1 MPSDTEPLPYPA
13 GHYKTSVT
21 PPITRA
27 SMVPQKEDHIPRKAL
42 TAKEREIFE
51 RWSRAAFFRRIA
63 LFILVAGATIA
74 GAAVMFTILADHGVA
89 VSEWLILM
97 IFTLLFGWISFNFWV
112 VVFGF
117 IVLIFRPDRFDVS
130 HELRLCQQ
138 PVPND
143 FKTAVVMPIYNED
156 VASVFARVRTMEQS
170 LEKSG
175 TRDHFHFF
183 VLSDT
188 SDPDRWVEEESA
200 WAMVCHE
207 LSAFGRI
214 FYRHRRVR
222 VGKKSGNIADFCR
235 RWSSR
240 YRYMVV
246 IDADSWM
253 SGGLLTNL
261 VKLME
266 RRTDIGILQTAPKAV
281 GQNTF
286 LSRIQQFSGH
296 LYGSLLFAGIQ
307 FWQLGDAG
315 FWGHNA
321 IVRMDPFIKY
331 CALPEVP
338 GPAPLGGKILSHD
351 FVEAALMRRA
361 GWGVWLATELNES
374 YEQLPPSL
382 LGELSRDRRWCLG
395 NLQHL
400 KLLRVQGF
408 SFGHRLLFLIG
419 NIFYGSALLWLA
431 LLILLTAN
439 GVGSF
444 LNVPNYFPGRMHLF
458 PDWPIQHRHLSWMLF
473 WATAGFLFISKI
485 LTLAF
490 ILIRKQEKFYGG
502 AARLAASMI
511 LETLASILYAPVRML
526 FYSRFILFSIFHK
539 KLEWNVQQRAEQRTP
554 WRQAV
559 KAHGFDTGLAFVSG
573 AAVFSVDATLGW
585 WFAIVALP
593 LLFAIPLSVWS
604 GSARLGTALRRYGL
618 FLTAEEIHP
627 PEELRWLWES
637 PPQGAV
643 HPAHSQ
649 KGFLRAIADPW
660 TNALHL
666 ALLRDNRKFSSGI
679 LQYKESLIQ
688 KFVHHGEHALTNREK
703 KCLLYDPACLRHL
716 HNLRGRR

>member
-1 MPSDTEPLPYPA
+1 MPSDPDPLPYPA
-13 GHYKTSVT
+13 DYYRASVT
-21 PPITRA
+21 PPIARA
-27 SMVPQKEDHIPRKAL
+27 SMVPQKDDGIPQKAF
-42 TAKEREIFE
+42 TADEREVLK
-51 RWSRAAFFRRIA
+51 RWSGAALARRTL
-63 LFILVAGATIA
+63 LFVLVAGATIA
-74 GAAVMFTILADHGVA
+74 GAAVMFTILADQGVA
-89 VSEWLILM
+89 VSEWLILV
-97 IFTLLFGWISFNFWV
+97 IFTLLFGWITFNFWV
-112 VVFGF
+112 IVFGF
-117 IVLIFRPDRFDVS
+117 IVLVFRPDRFDVS

-138 PVPND
+138 PVPKD

-188 SDPDRWVEEESA
+188 SDPDRWVDEESA
-200 WAMVCHE
+200 WAQVCQE

-235 RWSSR
+235 RWGSQ

-296 LYGSLLFAGIQ
+296 VYGSLLFAGIQ

-321 IVRMDPFIKY
+321 IIRTDPFIKY

-361 GWGVWLATELNES
+361 GWGVWLATELRES

-400 KLLRVQGF
+400 KLLCVKGF

-439 GVGSF
+439 GIGSF

-458 PDWPIQHRHLSWMLF
+458 PDWPVQHRHLSWTLL
-473 WATAGFLFISKI
+473 WATAGLLFLSKI

-490 ILIRKQEKFYGG
+490 LLIRKQEKFYGG
-502 AARLAASMI
+502 ARRLVASMI

-539 KLEWNVQQRAEQRTP
+539 KLEWNVQHRAEQRTP
-554 WRQAV
+554 LRQAV
-559 KAHGFDTGLAFVSG
+559 RAHGFDTGLALVSG
-573 AAVFSVDATLGW
+573 CVVFFVDATLGW

-593 LLFAIPLSVWS
+593 LLFAIPLSVFS
-604 GSARLGTALRRYGL
+604 GSSRLGKALRRYGL

-637 PPQGAV
+637 PSQDQV
-643 HPAHSQ
+643 HHASSQ
-649 KGFLRAIADPW
+649 KGFLRAMADPW
-660 TNALHL
+660 TSALHL
-666 ALLRDNRKFSSGI
+666 ALLRGNRKFSPGI
-679 LQYKESLIQ
+679 LRYKEGLIQ
-688 KFVHHGEHALTNREK
+688 KFVNQGEHALTNREK
-703 KCLLYDPACLRHL
+703 KMLLYDPACMQRLHHLQARH
-716 HNLRGRR
+716 